1 MQNLICAVAL
11 GVIATSALFV
21 KKGPDKVEKTMTVNR
36 CQAVL
41 KDGTQCKSQAE
52 DGKDF
57 CWKHQTAKAVNETLT
72 DTKEG
77 SKKAWESTK
86 SWSSNAW
93 ESTKSGTKEAWQNTK
108 DRAKEVQEGWN
119 EIFGKK
125 SKKSAA
131 EGK

>member
-1 MQNLICAVAL
+1 MQNLICAVVL
-11 GVIATSALFV
+11 GVIATSALFE
-21 KKGPDKVEKTMTVNR
+21 KKDPGKVEKTMTVNR

-57 CWKHQTAKAVNETLT
+57 CWKHRTAKAFNETLT

-86 SWSSNAW
+86 TWSSNAW
-93 ESTKSGTKEAWQNTK
+93 ESAKSGTKEAWQNTK
-108 DRAKEVQEGWN
+108 DRAKEAQEGWN
-119 EIFGKK
+119 EVFGGKGAKK
-125 SKKSAA
+125 
-131 EGK
+131 